1 VVDPSGLIVTNHHVV
16 NGALAIRVTF
26 DDGRK
31 FDAQVLGVDP
41 PTDVALL
48 RLKGKVEELPV
59 VKLGDSE
66 ALKVGD
72 WVVAIG
78 NPFGLASSVS
88 AGIVSAKARNIQHG
102 PYDDFLQTDAA
113 INPGNSGGPL
123 FNLQGEVVG
132 VNSALVSGSTGIGFA
147 VPSNLVKALLPQLL
161 KQGRV
166 TRAYLGLQVED
177 IPPDVAKAL
186 RVPSS
191 EGALVVH
198 AEDDS
203 PSSRAGI
210 RADDI
215 VVALD
220 GQKVSNGRALLRAVA
235 LKSPGAKAS
244 LTLYRGSLRLDVPVT
259 LAQRPD
265 SDVQRA
271 APAIEAPPDGRRIGI
286 SYRDL
291 EPRFA
296 PELSGIRSGA
306 VIVDVAA
313 GSAAQKAGL
322 SPGMIVLAASE
333 RPVRGAADLTNLL
346 RQATSGATLL
356 LRVFVPGVPGRHL
369 RALTVP

>member
-1 VVDPSGLIVTNHHVV
+1 
-16 NGALAIRVTF
+16 
-26 DDGRK
+26 
-31 FDAQVLGVDP
+31 
-41 PTDVALL
+41 
-48 RLKGKVEELPV
+48 
-59 VKLGDSE
+59 
-66 ALKVGD
+66 
-72 WVVAIG
+72 
-78 NPFGLASSVS
+78 
-88 AGIVSAKARNIQHG
+88 
-102 PYDDFLQTDAA
+102 
-113 INPGNSGGPL
+113 L

-186 RVPSS
+186 RVPSL
-191 EGALVVH
+191 EGALVVR

-203 PSSRAGI
+203 PSAHAGI

-220 GQKVSNGRALLRAVA
+220 GQKVTSGGGLLRAVA
-235 LKSPGAKAS
+235 LKSPGTRAS
-244 LTLYRGSLRLDVPVT
+244 LTVYRGPQRLDLGVT

-265 SDVQRA
+265 PESLRVPA
-271 APAIEAPPDGRRIGI
+271 APDAPPDGRRIGI

-291 EPRFA
+291 EPRFTL
-296 PELSGIRSGA
+296 ELGGINTGA

-333 RPVRGAADLTNLL
+333 RPVRGAADLTQLL